1 MHSGLSNGVPGA
13 SQRTYPRK
21 MSFWR
26 LMTDHQVLTKEIV
39 EYDYPGSG
47 TKDDPF
53 VVSWLNEDPRNPLQF
68 SMAKKVAITLV
79 TAFAT
84 LIVSLTSS
92 AYSGSISDI
101 VRRFEVST
109 EVATLGLSL
118 FIFGFSVGPLVWA
131 PLSESIGR
139 QIPFF
144 ISFLSMAAFL
154 AGCAGAR
161 NIQTLL
167 ILRFFAGTF
176 GSSPLTNAGG
186 VVSDM
191 FPARQRGL
199 ALCLFA
205 STPYMGPALGPMI
218 GGFLSMNAGWRW
230 VEGLLAACAGLVW
243 IVVTISVPETYAPV
257 LLRKRA
263 AKLSR
268 ETGKCYL
275 SKLDVGKSPV
285 AWTSRLKTVFSRPWV
300 LLCREPIVLLFTFYA
315 SVIYGTLYM
324 LFAAFPIV
332 YEQGRGWNP
341 GVGGLPFLGV
351 MVGMFAG
358 VGYAILDNGRYVRT
372 QEKFNGFAPPEAR
385 LVPCMVSAVTIPI
398 GFFWFAWTNSPS
410 IHWMAS
416 VAAMVPFGSGLVL
429 IYLGIVNYLID
440 SYTIYAASVI
450 AAMSILRYS
459 FGGIFPLFT
468 TYMYEGLGIHWA
480 SSIPAFVSVACMP
493 LPFIFYKYGADI
505 RKRCKYAAISA
516 KHLQTIQETAEEE
529 IRRNAVATQPNA
541 AV

>member
-21 MSFWR
+21 ISFWR

-218 GGFLSMNAGWRW
+218 GGFLSMNAG
-230 VEGLLAACAGLVW
+230 C
-243 IVVTISVPETYAPV
+243 ETYAPV

-341 GVGGLPFLGV
+341 GVGGYLSW
-351 MVGMFAG
+351 
-358 VGYAILDNGRYVRT
+358 
-372 QEKFNGFAPPEAR
+372 EKYNGFAPPEAR
-385 LVPCMVSAVTIPI
+385 LVPCMVSSVTIPI